1 MMIPWFRWSSIIAA
15 PVLLSPMLFFLDE
28 VAARCAYVVLVMAVY
43 WTLELLPLPVTSLL
57 PVVLFPLLGIASTN
71 ETAVVYMKG
80 TQMMYLGSLMIA
92 LAVEESGLHRR
103 VALKALLMAGTSPS
117 RIMLGFMLPTAFLS
131 MWISN
136 AATAAMM
143 VPILVAVLAELG
155 LAAKEKKMMMLAVAY
170 SANIGGTGT
179 IIGTPPNLILME
191 FMTQFPDHP
200 LNFGSWMMFTIPS
213 VLLNLVILWVV
224 LQFYFMK
231 PNPRHMFKKP
241 ETDPENKVKKVIQ
254 ERYNAL
260 GAMNFHE
267 IGVLSLFST
276 LVVIWFM
283 RKPGFLPGWAAA
295 LQWTNSS
302 GSVVSIG
309 SATPTILIVMLLFI
323 IPANP
328 SKDPSGPAL
337 LQWDAVQKKFP
348 WGIIILM
355 GGGFALAE
363 GAKVSCLTQQIGA
376 ALEGV
381 GHLPPPLI
389 LLVLCLV
396 TSIISQIASNSAT
409 TSMIVPVV
417 LAMAQSLQIN
427 PAYLA
432 LGVTLTASHA
442 FMLPVSTPPNAIVFT
457 AGGLSIKDMV
467 GVGAILNILCISTTF
482 LCLHTYGSFMF
493 DMDSVPSWANVTVS
507 RSTMCL

>member
-1 MMIPWFRWSSIIAA
+1 
-15 PVLLSPMLFFLDE
+15 
-28 VAARCAYVVLVMAVY
+28 
-43 WTLELLPLPVTSLL
+43 
-57 PVVLFPLLGIASTN
+57 
-71 ETAVVYMKG
+71 
-80 TQMMYLGSLMIA
+80 
-92 LAVEESGLHRR
+92 
-103 VALKALLMAGTSPS
+103 
-117 RIMLGFMLPTAFLS
+117 MLGFMIPTAFLS

-143 VPILVAVLAELG
+143 VPILEAVLLELG
-155 LAAKEKKMMMLAVAY
+155 LTAKQKTMMMLAVAY

-191 FMTQFPDHP
+191 FMTQYPDHP
-200 LNFGSWMMFTIPS
+200 LNFGSWMFFTIPS

-224 LQFYFMK
+224 LQLYFMRQ
-231 PNPRHMFKKP
+231 NPKQLFKKAKNNP
-241 ETDPENKVKKVIQ
+241 ESQVTKVIKT
-254 ERYNAL
+254 RYEDL
-260 GAMNFHE
+260 GAMSFHE
-267 IGVLSLFST
+267 IGVLGLFST

-283 RKPGFLPGWAAA
+283 RKPGFLPGWAEA
-295 LQWTNSS
+295 LQWTKAS

-328 SKDPSGPAL
+328 LEDPSGPAL
-337 LQWDAVQKKFP
+337 LQWDAVQRKFP
-348 WGIIILM
+348 WGIILLM

-363 GAKVSCLTQQIGA
+363 GARVSCLTNQIGA
-376 ALEGV
+376 ALEGI

-396 TSIISQIASNSAT
+396 TSVVSQIASNSAT

-417 LAMAQSLQIN
+417 LAMAQSLKIN

-457 AGGLSIKDMV
+457 AGGLTIKDMV

-482 LCLHTYGSFMF
+482 LCLHTYGGVMF
-493 DMDSVPSWANVTVS
+493 DLDTVPLWDNVTVVG
-507 RSTMCL
+507 STMCL